1 MSEYCAMAPTL
12 QLILQLPLR
21 ALAQVKSCF
30 AQARPLQSTA
40 PILLRDCHPLI
51 LSSCHPILLRDCHP
65 LILSSSH
72 PILLRARMT
81 EANPKAVGSALRL
94 ISNAEGAVLL
104 HSSGGKDRTGIVC
117 ALLMALCDVP
127 LEAIAADYVIV
138 GDLNR

>member
-51 LSSCHPILLRDCHP
+51 LSS
-65 LILSSSH
+65 SH

-81 EANPKAVGSALRL
+81 EANPKAIGSALRL